1 MDPDFDMKRSLVD
14 YIKQNNFLPKLESE
28 QVSQEKL
35 IHHVIEIDTIK
46 ILEYERKYN
55 FSIFEIV
62 VKIWHWLLYDIFFTA
77 MLCDFILED
86 GDQGAWLFQQI
97 IEDELRQLY
106 NRHLRVSISKTISRQ
121 IIPKMAV

>member
-35 IHHVIEIDTIK
+35 LHHVIEIDTIK

-62 VKIWHWLLYDIFFTA
+62 VKIWHWLLYDIYFTA

-106 NRHLRVSISKTISRQ
+106 NRHLRVSISKRISRQ
-121 IIPKMAV
+121 IISKMAI

>member
-62 VKIWHWLLYDIFFTA
+62 VKIWHWLLYDIYFTA

-106 NRHLRVSISKTISRQ
+106 NRHLRVSISKRISRQ
-121 IIPKMAV
+121 IISKMAV